1 MSHHTLYVCR
11 YIFDFNMAKSD
22 MNSKTIQY
30 IILWDIQINLNT
42 YADLQF
48 EDTLDERKESVN

>member
-1 MSHHTLYVCR
+1 MFHHTLYVCR
-11 YIFDFNMAKSD
+11 CIFGFNMAKSD
-22 MNSKTIQY
+22 MNPKTIQY